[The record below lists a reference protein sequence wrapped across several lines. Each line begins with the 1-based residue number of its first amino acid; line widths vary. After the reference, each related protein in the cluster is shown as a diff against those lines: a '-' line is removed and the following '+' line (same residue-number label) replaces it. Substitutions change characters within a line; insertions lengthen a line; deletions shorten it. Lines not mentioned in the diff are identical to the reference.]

1 MGYQDIIDSV
11 AHLRDLPP
19 EKLGANPWFP
29 SQEAHP
35 KSGKLRFLIKNLAGS
50 QRAALELLHQ
60 EGFAAVPLENG
71 QISLRKKGEREW
83 KVLDPQ
89 GLDLADVTDI
99 LGDVATGVGA
109 GAGFA
114 LGGPA
119 GSGLGAAGVS
129 GLKSAIASMTGLTP
143 TLEEGLTDAAFEG
156 VAGAVLPMAGTAI
169 SQGPKQALKQAAT
182 LAKQG
187 GKRLAGRKIVDQSA
201 KELGDLAVARK
212 LLPPSAVATQGARS
226 SLGTFLPGQG
236 GMSTANRIGKK
247 ELANLVGG
255 KTVSKRAE
263 SALKK
268 VWGTPKKGK
277 GFLGA
282 LKEGNDRIKKLAERP
297 GAGILAKSLGE
308 AATVAEISV
317 DMLKSLPTA
326 KAVSTVGGILSRVAT
341 PLRYMAEDLKGL
353 SPAIRAQVAAT
364 QAMFDRDRQA
374 YKAAVFVL
382 LSQPEIRRWIAK
394 QTQEK
399 KDE

>member
-35 KSGKLRFLIKNLAGS
+35 KSGKLRFLIKNLASS
-50 QRAALELLHQ
+50 QRAALELLNQ

-99 LGDVATGVGA
+99 LGDVATGLGA

-143 TLEEGLTDAAFEG
+143 TLEEGLTHAAFEG

-169 SQGPKQALKQAAT
+169 SQGPKQALKQSAT

-187 GKRLAGRKIVDQSA
+187 AKRLAGRKIVDQSA

-212 LLPPSAVATQGARS
+212 LLPPSSVATQGARS
-226 SLGTFLPGQG
+226 TLGTFLPGQG
-236 GMSTANRIGKK
+236 AMSTANKIGKK

-268 VWGTPKKGK
+268 AWGAPKKGP
-277 GFLGA
+277 GFMKA
-282 LKEGNDRIKKLAERP
+282 LKDGHNKIKEMGKGNP
-297 GAGILAKSLGE
+297 GILGKSLSE
-308 AATVAEISV
+308 AATVAEISL
-317 DMLKSLPTA
+317 DTLKSLPTA